1 MEVNMWVNMTFAK
14 VTEAYEKEGLPVLYS
29 KQNMQVMTGAK
40 GFIAGYALMKQND
53 HSQGCSLSVWESQ
66 ADAEAFFGSQAYAAM
81 VGSVIQHILGR
92 PERQGWE
99 VSVDML
105 EAAKG

>member
-1 MEVNMWVNMTFAK
+1 MWVNMTIAK
-14 VTEAYEKEGLPVLYS
+14 VSKAYEKEGVPVLYS

-40 GFIAGYALMKQND
+40 GFIAGYALFKQGD

-66 ADAEAFFGSQAYAAM
+66 ADAEAFFGSQEYAAM
-81 VGSVIQHILGR
+81 VGSVIQHILTK
-92 PERQGWE
+92 PDRQGWE

-105 EAAKG
+105 KTAKG